1 MVARFLKSSGG
12 LSIAIG
18 GLLLVPFVAWAIA
31 PGFFAHYGPLEI
43 NVLVRNQPPSAE
55 YWFGT
60 DALGRDVYSRVVHG
74 ARISVGT
81 SAATILM
88 VAAIGTTVGL
98 LAGYLG
104 GWFDSV
110 VMRIVDLLLAFPSLL
125 LAIAVAA
132 AAGPGIVN
140 SMLAIAAVWWP
151 IYARL
156 VRGVAL
162 QVKAR
167 PFVEAAAALGG
178 RQNYILRRHILPNT
192 YSTVLVRM
200 TLDLG
205 YVVLLLAG
213 LGFIGLGE
221 RPPFPEWGAML
232 NEGRL
237 RVLSYWW
244 PALFPGAALS
254 VLIFAFSFLGDGL
267 VDRLN
272 VTGARR

>member
-1 MVARFLKSSGG
+1 MGRIFKGPGG
-12 LSIAIG
+12 LSILLG
-18 GLLLVPFVAWAIA
+18 SLLLIPFIAWAVA
-31 PGFFAHYGPLEI
+31 PAALSHYGPLEI
-43 NVLVRNQPPSAE
+43 NVLERNQGPSSMH
-55 YWFGT
+55 WFGT
-60 DALGRDVYSRVVHG
+60 DALGRDIYSRVVYG
-74 ARISVGT
+74 ARVSVGA
-81 SAATILM
+81 SLATILL
-88 VAAIGTTVGL
+88 VASFGTIIGIT
-98 LAGYLG
+98 AGYLG
-104 GWFDSV
+104 GWIDAV
-110 VMRIVDLLLAFPSLL
+110 IMRVVDLLLAFPSLL
-125 LAIAVAA
+125 LAVAVAA
-132 AAGPGIVN
+132 AAGPGIMN

-167 PFVEAAAALGG
+167 PFVEAAIALGG
-178 RQNYILRRHILPNT
+178 RSAFVLRRHILPNT
-192 YSTVLVRM
+192 FTPVVVRM

-237 RVLSYWW
+237 RVLSFWW
-244 PALFPGAALS
+244 QALFPGVALS

-272 VTGARR
+272 IEADRR